1 MTESIEKF
9 LETNYINP
17 IIKSFIRKITAPEAL
32 KKDFK
37 CGGKCGGYF
46 YYDDLKPWKYQNN
59 KRILLCEKCYEKRS
73 RKR

>member
-1 MTESIEKF
+1 MSESIEKF

-17 IIKSFIRKITAPEAL
+17 IIKSFTRKITAPDAL

-37 CGGKCGGYF
+37 CGGKCGGEF
-46 YYDDLKPWKYQNN
+46 YYDDLKPWKYAGN
-59 KRILLCEKCYEKRS
+59 KRILLCEKCYNKRQ